1 MLVEWT
7 PDPKPDPVADW
18 QAQSEYFAS
27 RHEGYAHLRI
37 EPYTYRDYNAAMW
50 EFRYQDGGTVLH
62 AGNLGFVTAGR
73 GYALYFQ
80 TREPNWNASQDTF
93 ARFREAFDPAP

>member
-1 MLVEWT
+1 
-7 PDPKPDPVADW
+7 
-18 QAQSEYFAS
+18 
-27 RHEGYAHLRI
+27 
-37 EPYTYRDYNAAMW
+37 MW

-80 TREPNWNASQDTF
+80 TRGPNWNASQERSPGS
-93 ARFREAFDPAP
+93 ARLSTRRPEMVRLRSRWHAGQRGSPAARPAPA

>member
-1 MLVEWT
+1 VLVEWT

-18 QAQSEYFAS
+18 QAQSDYFAI
-27 RHEGYAHLRI
+27 RHEGYVALRI
-37 EPYTYRDYNAAMW
+37 EPYTYPDYNAAMW

>member
-1 MLVEWT
+1 
-7 PDPKPDPVADW
+7 
-18 QAQSEYFAS
+18 
-27 RHEGYAHLRI
+27 
-37 EPYTYRDYNAAMW
+37 MW